1 MKKWIVSLTV
11 VIVAAIAVLG
21 FFVYRN
27 NPFLFTSVEIGDP
40 IDSLNHVVVYYN
52 SGTGNVSGRNTAPDG
67 YNIGLKY
74 QCVEFVKR
82 YYYQHYNHK
91 MPNPYGNAVDFYNK
105 SLSDGNW
112 NPDRG
117 LTQYSNPGSS
127 KPRVGDLIVLDATS
141 LNGYGHVAI
150 ISGVSDHTIEIIQQN
165 GGKHAKSRVTYGLIS
180 QRGRWQIDHSR
191 VLGWLRKNNAR

>member
-1 MKKWIVSLTV
+1 MKKWILLL
-11 VIVAAIAVLG
+11 VLFTLITCG

-27 NPFLFTSVEIGDP
+27 NPLLFTSVEIGDP
-40 IDSLNHVVVYYN
+40 IDSLNQVIVYYN

-82 YYYQHYNHK
+82 YYYQYYHHK
-91 MPNPYGNAVDFYNK
+91 MPNPSGNAVDFYNK

-112 NPDRG
+112 NADRG
-117 LTQYSNPGSS
+117 LIQYSNPSLS
-127 KPRVGDLIVLDATS
+127 KPEVGDLIVLEATS

-150 ISGVSDHTIEIIQQN
+150 ISEVSNHSIEIIQQN
-165 GGKHAKSRVTYGLIS
+165 GGRFASSRVNYDLSVEKGL
-180 QRGRWQIDHSR
+180 WHIDNSR
-191 VLGWLRKNNAR
+191 VLGWLRKK